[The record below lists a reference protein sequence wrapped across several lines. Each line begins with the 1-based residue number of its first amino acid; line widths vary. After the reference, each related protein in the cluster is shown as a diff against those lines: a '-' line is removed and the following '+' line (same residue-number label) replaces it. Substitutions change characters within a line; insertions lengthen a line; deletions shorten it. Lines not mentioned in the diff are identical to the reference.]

1 MKVANLRN
9 GGIFVIGYEWD
20 MMSDIFASG
29 MMNVYFWDHHSGIM
43 FGSPRTWTT
52 FASYIL
58 QSPNGKYRY
67 LINPREW
74 NHLCFA
80 WKSGGKTK
88 IVLVNI

>member
-1 MKVANLRN
+1 MKVANLRM
-9 GGIFVIGYEWD
+9 GGIFTIGYEWD
-20 MMSDIFASG
+20 MMSDMWESLL
-29 MMNVYFWDHHSGIM
+29 MYVYFWDHHSGIN

-58 QSPNGKYRY
+58 QNPNGKYRY

>member
-1 MKVANLRN
+1 MKVANLRM
-9 GGIFVIGYEWD
+9 GGIFTIGYEWD
-20 MMSDIFASG
+20 MMSDIWASAL
-29 MMNVYFWDHHSGIM
+29 MYVYFWDHHSGIM
-43 FGSPRTWTT
+43 FGNPRTWTT

-58 QSPNGKYRY
+58 QNPNGKYRY